1 MIDFIKAY
9 TSTKESLEN
18 KIKGYE
24 DSETICSLDFGT
36 GEIKYPCR
44 RYYENIEVRIT
55 NISGIVRNSMH
66 KYFNLK
72 NGFGNNNYTDFYYP
86 DIMTSFEQLQ
96 TDLDEDISDYK
107 VTNLEF
113 GLNIQTTLSPKS
125 MLNNNF
131 LMYNFDEFN
140 QKDTFK
146 GKGMYK
152 QYNRSE
158 YYVKI
163 YDKGLQYKLNYN
175 LLRVEI
181 KVTDSRLLKRKFGIE
196 TVKDI
201 YDNDKLELM
210 FNFLLEC
217 FDEINI
223 IDSLATQ
230 EIRGEEKTVIE
241 LGKSPHYWREIK
253 NSKSSSYYYDL
264 RAKYNNLLRKYNLD
278 TIKLELRDL
287 LVAKFQSLIGD
298 SRVEE

>member
-1 MIDFIKAY
+1 
-9 TSTKESLEN
+9 
-18 KIKGYE
+18 
-24 DSETICSLDFGT
+24 
-36 GEIKYPCR
+36 
-44 RYYENIEVRIT
+44 
-55 NISGIVRNSMH
+55 MH

-72 NGFGNNNYTDFYYP
+72 NGFGDNNYTDFYYP
-86 DIMTSFEQLQ
+86 DIITSFEQLQ
-96 TDLDEDISDYK
+96 ADLDEDISDYN

-113 GLNIQTTLSPKS
+113 GLNIQTSLKPKY
-125 MLNNNF
+125 MLDNNV

-163 YDKGLQYKLNYN
+163 YDKGLQYNLDYN

-181 KVTDSRLLKRKFGIE
+181 KVTDSKLLKKRFGIH
-196 TVKDI
+196 TVRDI
-201 YDNDKLELM
+201 YDKNKLELM

-217 FDEINI
+217 FDEVNI

-230 EIRGEEKTVIE
+230 EIRGEEKTDLE

-253 NSKSSSYYYDL
+253 NSKSSGYYYDL

-287 LVAKFQSLIGD
+287 LVAKFQSLIGG
-298 SRVEE
+298 SRDVE